1 MDPDVGDPGLG
12 QRPAGH
18 PARAHYLPV
27 GSDGDASE
35 GDDTQDGTPATLPVV
50 SIRQP
55 APGGDM
61 ATPYILFADL
71 AAEAPIPARGI
82 LSQTLSDEGD
92 IEFLL
97 FAFAA
102 GEQLS
107 EHTSA
112 RPAIIH
118 IPAGEGLLTVGGDA
132 HSARPGTWLR
142 MGPDVKHSLV
152 ARTPMQMALYLLPRQ
167 QRVPS
172 LR

>member
-1 MDPDVGDPGLG
+1 
-12 QRPAGH
+12 
-18 PARAHYLPV
+18 
-27 GSDGDASE
+27 
-35 GDDTQDGTPATLPVV
+35 
-50 SIRQP
+50 
-55 APGGDM
+55 M
-61 ATPYILFADL
+61 ATPYILFANL

-118 IPAGEGLLTVGGDA
+118 ILAGAGEQTVGGDA
-132 HSARPGTWLR
+132 HPACPGTLLR
-142 MGPDVKHSLV
+142 IAPEVKHSLV
-152 ARTPMQMALYLLPRQ
+152 ARAPMQMALYLLPR
-167 QRVPS
+167 
-172 LR
+172 